1 MLYTLKFNLIST
13 DYNQLSSLIGKRILM
28 VINSLT
34 LSKQRYF
41 CVFRYIF
48 CTFLTLFI
56 SFNLSANSIDEVF
69 QVGKDKASAAQKS
82 QIKIDGIADKTDG
95 LLQNY
100 KQVNKEVEGL
110 RVYNAQLEARIQ
122 NQIKRIAEIEEAM
135 TQVTVIQ
142 RQITPLMI
150 KMLNGLENFVSLD
163 VPFLAD
169 ERQNRLDMLR
179 SNLDKSNQTVAE
191 NFRQVLEAYKIEN
204 EYGRKIE
211 AYDASIDFNG
221 DGQERKVDIFRVG
234 RIALLYKT
242 EDGKEVGRWNNE
254 TRSWE
259 ELKSGSWST
268 NINTGIRIARNQAV
282 KDILQLPISAPEVA
296 Q

>member
-13 DYNQLSSLIGKRILM
+13 NYNQLSSLIGKRILM
-28 VINSLT
+28 VTNSLT

-41 CVFRYIF
+41 CVFKYIF